1 MSFHPFHQAGLTLN
15 CWDDGAPGD
24 GRLPVVFQHGLCGA
38 EPQVAEVFPTGPT
51 LRRLTLEC
59 RGHGSSEPGPLD
71 ALAIATFTDDLAALI
86 EQRIGRPAVVGGIS
100 MGAAIAQRLAVT
112 RPDLVQALV
121 LARPAW
127 IAEPAPANMAP
138 NALVGRLLAT
148 HPPDEARRLFQASPT
163 AKALATLAPDNLAS
177 LVSFFDRAPQAVTA
191 ALLQRISADGP
202 GTPEAA
208 LACMMIP
215 TLVLGHGQDFIHP
228 LNYASHLAAVIPNGA
243 MVEITAKLLSR
254 SHYARDFRQTLIGFL
269 SRLS

>member
-1 MSFHPFHQAGLTLN
+1 MSFRPFHHAGLTLT

-38 EPQVAEVFPTGPT
+38 EPQVAEIFPAGPT

-71 ALAIATFTDDLAALI
+71 ALSIATFTDDLATLI
-86 EQRIGRPAVVGGIS
+86 EQRIGRPVVVGGIS

-127 IAEPAPANMAP
+127 VAEPAPANMAP

-148 HPPDEARRLFQASPT
+148 HPPDEARRQFQASPT
-163 AKALATLAPDNLAS
+163 AKALATEAPDNLAS
-177 LVSFFDRAPQAVTA
+177 LLTFFDRAPQPVTA

-202 GTPEAA
+202 GTPETA
-208 LACMMIP
+208 LARLAIP
-215 TLVLGHGQDFIHP
+215 TLVLGHGQDAIHP
-228 LNYASHLAAVIPNGA
+228 LAHASRLAALIPGA
-243 MVEITAKLLSR
+243 ALVEITAKAVNRSR
-254 SHYARDFRQTLIGFL
+254 YTRDFRTALERFL
-269 SRLS
+269 AAFI